1 MKLANT
7 VFIPAAPDEV
17 FALVN
22 DVERV
27 ATCVPGV
34 ALTGRD
40 GDFYLGGIKVKVGP
54 IGAAYSGKLRF
65 GEVDP
70 AARRLTLSGSGA
82 DAHGGGNAQAQI
94 ELTVVERDGG
104 SELRVDSD
112 VVLSGKIVAFGKGAI
127 VAVSNKLMAQF
138 ATNLANQLTGAGSPG
153 AAPQPV
159 NGMRPMAA
167 VPVPVSSADD
177 GFDVMSLI
185 PASARQSLS
194 YAGVFVLGMFEG
206 WLIARAF
213 RRTP

>member
-65 GEVDP
+65 GEID
-70 AARRLTLSGSGA
+70 ATARRLTLSGSGA

-94 ELTVVERDGG
+94 ELSVVAADGG
-104 SELRVDSD
+104 SRLLVDSD

-138 ATNLANQLTGAGSPG
+138 AANLANQLTGAGNPT

-159 NGMRPMAA
+159 IGTPVA
-167 VPVPVSSADD
+167 VAPVPAASADD
-177 GFDVMSLI
+177 GLDIMSLV
-185 PASARQSLS
+185 PAAARKSLG
-194 YAGVFVLGMFEG
+194 YAGVFALGMVEG

-213 RRTP
+213 RRIP